1 LEHLECI
8 RNAVAFFS
16 IRSSL
21 LQGSLVRPD
30 QLLAADNMLNVQAHA
45 SDLSVRA
52 QAFSPM
58 YEYHSPPAAPPPP
71 PPPSAFAP
79 RMPPLP
85 DGAPH
90 FEGWLK
96 HAATVALAN
105 PLGSSGTALGTA
117 VA

>member
-1 LEHLECI
+1 MRFIFLYSKL
-8 RNAVAFFS
+8 AFCKGVLFGRINFS
-16 IRSSL
+16 
-21 LQGSLVRPD
+21 PPN
-30 QLLAADNMLNVQAHA
+30 NMLNVQAHA